1 MSARRKLT
9 GPIMPTGRR
18 PLLLDLFCKA
28 GGASMGYHL
37 AGFDVIGVDL
47 EPQPRYPFEFHQG
60 DFREVG
66 TRLLAQHDVAAI
78 ALSPPCKLATDLRHF
93 SASHHLDLIPAA
105 REFARSTG
113 LPYVIENVEGAHLL
127 DPVVLCGSM
136 FDRLIERHREFES
149 NCPLPQMPHR
159 HADQRHMSPW
169 FPVLRYHSGRP
180 RVTMSPVIGV
190 YGGGQGL
197 GNGEVERW
205 RDVMGI
211 DWMVRDELS
220 QAIPPCYTRWIG
232 YRLMRHLA
240 SNVPT
245 PEVAA

>member
-1 MSARRKLT
+1 
-9 GPIMPTGRR
+9 MPTGRR

-37 AGFDVIGVDL
+37 AGFDVVGVDL

-60 DFREVG
+60 DFREVAD
-66 TRLLAQHDVAAI
+66 RLLADRSVAAI
-78 ALSPPCKLATDLRHF
+78 ALSPPCKTQTDLKAF
-93 SASHHLDLIPAA
+93 SGKQHVDLIPDA

-127 DPVVLCGSM
+127 DPIILCGSM
-136 FDRLIERHREFES
+136 FDRLILRHREFES
-149 NCPLPQMPHR
+149 NFPLAQMPHR
-159 HADQRHMSPW
+159 HAEQAVMSPG
-169 FPVLRYHSGRP
+169 FPVLRYHSGKP
-180 RVTMSPVIGV
+180 RVVMSPVVGV

-197 GNGEVERW
+197 GKGEAARW
-205 RDVMGI
+205 GRVMGI

-232 YRLMRHLA
+232 ARLLT
-240 SNVPT
+240 V
-245 PEVAA
+245 VAACAS